1 MAERQRLRGR
11 ATHNV
16 DDGLEQLRLAAS
28 RAARGSLADLCQE
41 LEDAMASAGHYRDD
55 VALLALRRSA

>member
-1 MAERQRLRGR
+1 
-11 ATHNV
+11 
-16 DDGLEQLRLAAS
+16 
-28 RAARGSLADLCQE
+28 LADLCQE